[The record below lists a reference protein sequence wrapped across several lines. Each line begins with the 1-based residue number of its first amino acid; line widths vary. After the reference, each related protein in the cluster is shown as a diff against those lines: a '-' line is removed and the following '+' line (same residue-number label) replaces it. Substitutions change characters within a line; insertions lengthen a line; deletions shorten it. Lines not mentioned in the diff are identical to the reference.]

1 MATSGSKSIAVTS
14 WDTLQFSWSVKSQ
27 SVANNTTT
35 IAWTLKLISGS
46 SGRIDSSVQKNW
58 TVNVDGNKYSGT
70 KAIGIGNNSELTI
83 ASRETTITHNS
94 NGTKTFSF
102 SFSQE
107 FNITFSGSNIGT
119 KSGSGSGTLPTIA
132 RKSNMSVSFASGA
145 SSGTLGTALTLN
157 VSQFDSDFTHTITYK
172 CGSTSGTVAT
182 KSGSTSISWTPPLT
196 LAAQNTTGTSVSVV
210 FTIETFTGDT
220 SIGTNT
226 KTISC
231 AIPASVKPTV
241 SLSVADS
248 LGYSSTYGGYI
259 QGLSKFKVTITA
271 SGSQGSTIK
280 AYKTTADGKTY
291 TAASFTTGVISGT
304 GTLTIAVT
312 VTDSRGRTAT
322 ASTTATVLTYAAPK
336 ITALSAS
343 RCNADG
349 STNATGSYL
358 KVTFS
363 AALTALNNKNTA
375 AYTLQYKKA
384 SATSYTSKTLT
395 DFAGKFSVSGG
406 TYIFAADT
414 STYNIILTAS
424 DAFSSNTKTASGAST
439 SKFMSWFS
447 KGLGIAFGKVAELS
461 GWFDC
466 GFDAIFRKN
475 VYMNQYA
482 DNEKAVYFY
491 NNAGR
496 SGQTYA
502 DDGVYPHKCKLYG
515 GNASST
521 TAIGLYDTLNSRAV
535 VAYNDVL
542 NYWYSES
549 VYRTQLFEA
558 YPTAV
563 KTISA
568 AATAEKVPLAGVKT
582 NIGSGGHLELA
593 SGGIKCKR
601 DGYILASASAYL
613 NELTVGDTSALLI
626 LKNEEIIA
634 FTYERKEATVAYHSV
649 SPVSVSVKAGDII
662 YMNVR
667 NSAARGATGNTTA
680 ATTRLLV
687 QYVG

>member
-1 MATSGSKSIAVTS
+1 MATSGSKSVAVTS
-14 WDTLQFSWSVKSQ
+14 WDTLKFSWELQSQ
-27 SVANNTTT
+27 SVANNTST
-35 IAWTLKLISGS
+35 ISWKLELIADS
-46 SGRIDSSVQKNW
+46 SGRIDSSAKKNYSI
-58 TVNVDGNKYSGT
+58 TVNGT
-70 KAIGIGNNSELTI
+70 KYTGTNSVGIAANSTITLKSGSTTI
-83 ASRETTITHNS
+83 AHNS
-94 NGTKTFSF
+94 NGTKTFSY

-107 FNITFSGSNIGT
+107 FSITFSGTEIGT

-132 RKSNMSVSFASGA
+132 RKSSLTASN
-145 SSGTLGTALTLN
+145 GTLGTAQTLT
-157 VSQFDSDFTHTITYK
+157 VSRQDSSFKHTITYK
-172 CGSTSGTVAT
+172 CGSVTDTIAT
-182 KSGSTSISWTPPLT
+182 KSSNTSILWTPPLT
-196 LAAQNTTGTSVSVV
+196 LAKQNTTGTSVSVV
-210 FTIETFTGDT
+210 FTIETFADDT
-220 SIGTNT
+220 SIGTNS
-226 KTISC
+226 KTITC

-241 SLSVADS
+241 SLSVSDS
-248 LGYSSTYGGYI
+248 LGYASTYGGYI
-259 QGLSKFKVTITA
+259 QGLSKFKVTIAA
-271 SGSQGSTIK
+271 SGSQDSTIK
-280 AYKTTADGKTY
+280 TYKTTADGKTY

-304 GTLTIAVT
+304 GTLTISVT

-336 ITALSAS
+336 ITALSVS
-343 RCNADG
+343 RCNSDG

-363 AALTALNNKNTA
+363 ASLTALNNKNTA

-395 DFAGKFSVSGG
+395 DHAGKYTVTNG
-406 TYIFAADT
+406 TYIFAAET

-424 DAFSSNTKTASGAST
+424 DAFSSHAKTASGAST

-466 GFDAIFRKN
+466 GYDAIFRKN

-502 DDGVYPHKCKLYG
+502 EDGVYPHKCKLYG

-521 TAIGLYDTLNSRAV
+521 TAIGLYDTMNSRAIL
-535 VAYNDVL
+535 AYNDIL

-582 NIGSGGHLELA
+582 NIGSGGYLELA

-626 LKNEEIIA
+626 LKNEEIVA

-649 SPVSVSVKAGDII
+649 SPVSISVKAGDII

>member
-1 MATSGSKSIAVTS
+1 MATSGSTSVTVTQ
-14 WDTLQFSWSVKSQ
+14 WNTLKFTWSVASQ
-27 SVANNTTT
+27 SVANNTSTVN
-35 IAWTLKLISGS
+35 WTLQLISGS

-58 TVNVDGNKYSGT
+58 SVSVNGTKYSGT
-70 KAIGIGNNSELTI
+70 TKIEIANNTTKTL
-83 ASRETTITHNS
+83 ASGTTTIVHNS
-94 NGTKTFSF
+94 NGTKTFSY

-107 FNITFSGSNIGT
+107 FNITFSGTNIGT
-119 KSGSGSGTLPTIA
+119 KSGSGSGTLNTIA
-132 RKSNMSVSFASGA
+132 RKSSLSASN
-145 SSGTLGTALTLN
+145 GTLGTAQTLT
-157 VSQFDSDFTHTITYK
+157 VSRSDSSFTHTITYK
-172 CGSTSGTVAT
+172 CGTATGTICT
-182 KSGSTSISWTPPLT
+182 KSSDTSLSFTPPVD
-196 LAAQNTTGTSVSVV
+196 LASQNKTGTSVSIV
-210 FTIETFTGDT
+210 FTIETFTGNT

-231 AIPASVKPTV
+231 AIPSSVKPTV
-241 SLSVADS
+241 SLSVSDS
-248 LGYSSTYGGYI
+248 LGYASTYGSYI
-259 QGLSKFKVTITA
+259 QGMSKFKVAITA
-271 SGSQGSTIK
+271 SGSYGSTIK
-280 AYKTTADGKTY
+280 SYKTTADGKTY
-291 TAASFTTGVISGT
+291 TAASFTTGVISGK
-304 GTLTIAVT
+304 GTLTISVT

-322 ASTTATVLTYAAPK
+322 ASTTATVLTYTVPK
-336 ITALSAS
+336 ITALSVT
-343 RCNADG
+343 RCNSNG
-349 STNATGSYL
+349 STNATGAYL

-363 AALTALNNKNTA
+363 ASVTALNNKNTA

-395 DFAGKFSVSGG
+395 DYAGKYAVTSG
-406 TYIFAADT
+406 TYIFAADS

-424 DAFSSNTKTASGAST
+424 DAFSSHTKTASGAST

-502 DDGVYPHKCKLYG
+502 EDGVYPHKCKLYG

-521 TAIGLYDTLNSRAV
+521 TAIGLYDTLNSRAIL
-535 VAYNDVL
+535 AYNDIL
-542 NYWYSES
+542 NYWQSES
-549 VYRTQLFEA
+549 VYRTHVFEA

-582 NIGSGGHLELA
+582 NIGGGGYLELA

-649 SPVSVSVKAGDII
+649 SPVSISVKAGDII